1 MSIRVMNRN
10 SRVFVA
16 GVSTLAGRALQSYL
30 RKVGWCVLQSDVEP
44 DFANAEAAYNIFEKI
59 RPDYVWAVAGKS
71 GGIDANQ
78 NYPAELMRNNLLAAA
93 HIFEAARRVN
103 VKKLLYLASSC
114 IYPRDCLQPM
124 RAQDIRSG
132 PLEPTSEAY
141 ATAKLAAL
149 KLCEAYRRQYGVSFI
164 TAIVADAFGP
174 ETEFD
179 PKNSHVIPALIYKMH
194 RAKIERQKEMSVWG
208 SGKPVR
214 DFIYSEDL
222 ADACLCV
229 MENWDDQEPINLSA
243 SNPVSIA
250 DLAQLIRE
258 VVGFSGR
265 LIFDL
270 SKPDG
275 APSKILDAGTLFKLG
290 WRPKVS
296 FPDALKKTYEAFLAD
311 QPLL

>member
-1 MSIRVMNRN
+1 MNRN

-16 GVSTLAGRALQSYL
+16 GTSTLVGKALQSCL
-30 RKVGWCVLQSDVEP
+30 RKEGWHVLEPNVEP
-44 DFANAEAAYNIFEKI
+44 DFANAEAVYNVFEQM

-71 GGIDANQ
+71 GGIGANQ
-78 NYPAELMRNNLLAAA
+78 NYSAELMRDNLLAAT
-93 HIFEAARRVN
+93 HIFEAARRFN

-114 IYPRDCLQPM
+114 VYPRDCPQPM
-124 RAQDIRSG
+124 RPQDIGRG

-149 KLCEAYRRQYGVSFI
+149 KLCEAYRRQHGVSFI
-164 TAIVADAFGP
+164 AAIAADAFGH
-174 ETEFD
+174 EIEFD
-179 PKNSHVIPALIYKMH
+179 SENAHVIPALIYKMH
-194 RAKIERQKEMSVWG
+194 RAKIEKQKEVSIWG

-229 MENWDDQEPINLSA
+229 MTDWDGQEPINLSA

-258 VVGFSGR
+258 VVGFSGH

-275 APSKILDAGTLFKLG
+275 APSKILDVGTLFELG
-290 WRPKVS
+290 WRPKIS
-296 FPDALKKTYEAFLAD
+296 FRDALKKTYEAFLMD
-311 QPLL
+311 QPLP